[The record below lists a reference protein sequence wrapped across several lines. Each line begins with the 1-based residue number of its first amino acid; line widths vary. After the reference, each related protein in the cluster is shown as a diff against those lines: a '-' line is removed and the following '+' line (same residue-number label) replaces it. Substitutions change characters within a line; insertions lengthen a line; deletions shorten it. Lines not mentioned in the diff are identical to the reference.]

1 MSGLHEAFDEIVADV
16 PVYGDLDRAIEQAEH
31 DRRRRHGV
39 VAGLAAAAVVLAVII
54 GLLAATGDANDPQR
68 PTGPLNSPSPTPIPV
83 ATDGSIYFAAE
94 ASAGKALTDF
104 RSFGEV
110 ETDPKQMDIYLS
122 RTGQPVRR
130 IIGTSA
136 HERCP
141 AVSPDG
147 ARLAY
152 LEGTTI
158 VIVRLDANGDPGS
171 PEVRVDLKAQDLY
184 APDIYRP
191 RNHAGATCPQWAPDG
206 RRLGYQVTLGDPNTT
221 ISGSLTAEVHAVSLD
236 GKDRVLTSFDTPPW
250 QVEPDFAWSPDG
262 DELAYTTVEGVW
274 RAPLD
279 GGAPELL
286 WRSPQGDSTQMM
298 PMDYDRPISL
308 AWSSR
313 DELAFSVRGFVPTE
327 PDNPLSGG
335 NEKYTLVVADADSG
349 RVRLEAPAGSP
360 LEGGAG
366 EAWSPDGSLL
376 VFTGPDGG
384 ILLHDRGTGT
394 TEPARLQLAENQAV
408 RLEAPAWS
416 PDGQKL
422 LARARDDAKGFA
434 LVSFA
439 ANGSSSEVRTPW
451 TWSLDWASL
460 DDVDWSRR

>member
-16 PVYGDLDRAIEQAEH
+16 PTYGDLDRAIEQAER
-31 DRRRRHGV
+31 DRRHRYGL
-39 VAGLAAAAVVLAVII
+39 VAGLAAAAAVLVVIVGVLAVTRDDD
-54 GLLAATGDANDPQR
+54 GAPSPAPR
-68 PTGPLNSPSPTPIPV
+68 PTLRPTPV

-104 RSFGEV
+104 RSFGKV
-110 ETDPKQMDIYLS
+110 ETDPQQMDIFLS
-122 RTGQPVRR
+122 RQGQPVRR
-130 IIGTSA
+130 IIATSA

-152 LEGTTI
+152 LKGTTI
-158 VIVRLDANGDPGS
+158 VIVRLDAEGDPGS
-171 PEVRVDLKAQDLY
+171 PEVRVGLKDRDLY

-191 RNHAGATCPQWAPDG
+191 RNVVGATCPQWSPDG

-236 GKDRVLTSFDTPPW
+236 GEDRVITSFDTPPW
-250 QVEPDFAWSPDG
+250 QVEPAFAWSPGG
-262 DELAYTTVEGVW
+262 DEVAYATVEGVW
-274 RAPLD
+274 RVPLGGGTPGLVWRAP
-279 GGAPELL
+279 A
-286 WRSPQGDSTQMM
+286 GDRTQVQAI
-298 PMDYDRPISL
+298 DYDRPISL

-335 NEKYTLVVADADSG
+335 NEKYTVVVADADSG
-349 RVRLEAPAGSP
+349 RVRLEAPAGSA
-360 LEGGAG
+360 LERGAG
-366 EAWSPDGSLL
+366 ETWSPDGSLL

-384 ILLHDRGTGT
+384 ILIHDRGTGT
-394 TEPARLQLAENQAV
+394 TEPARLRFAGNEAV
-408 RLEAPAWS
+408 RLEAPTWS
-416 PDGQKL
+416 PDGQQL
-422 LARARDDAKGFA
+422 LARARDEAKGFA
-434 LVSFA
+434 LVSLA
-439 ANGSSSEVRTPW
+439 VNGSSSAVRTPW
-451 TWSLDWASL
+451 TWALDWASI